1 MPTARAAK
9 GPPLA
14 AVLGRADPLASLV
27 WIFPLFL
34 LYEAGV
40 IFSPVGNGVDF
51 VTRWLWAASGYHRG
65 TYLLIQC
72 TLAAIWIVALMRAAK
87 RGISWRGRFLPILLE
102 SAIVALLM
110 GTAIVFVMQKVM
122 GLGAADQGHG
132 PLRAI
137 LLSFGA
143 GVHEEL
149 VFRLGLFSGG
159 AALLRL
165 VGTPHRAAV
174 AIAFVISSIVFSA
187 VHHLGPLG
195 DPWALDVFVYRVLAG
210 MIFALVYYHRS
221 LAHAVYTHALYDVYV
236 MVIR

>member
-1 MPTARAAK
+1 MPPR
-9 GPPLA
+9 GPRGEPPLA
-14 AVLGRADPLASLV
+14 AVLGRSEPLASLV
-27 WIFPLFL
+27 WIAPLLL

-51 VTRWLWAASGYHRG
+51 VTRLLWAASGQDRG
-65 TYLLIQC
+65 TYLLIQAM
-72 TLAAIWIVALMRAAK
+72 LAAIWIVVLVPTARKNAA
-87 RGISWRGRFLPILLE
+87 RGRFLPMLLE
-102 SAIVALLM
+102 SAIIALLM
-110 GTAIVFVMQKVM
+110 GTAIVFVMQKVL
-122 GLGAADQGHG
+122 GLGAPTHG

-149 VFRLGLFSGG
+149 VFRLGALSGG

-165 VGTPHRAAV
+165 VGVSHRIAIP
-174 AIAFVISSIVFSA
+174 IAFVASSLLFSA

-210 MIFALVYYHRS
+210 VVFGVLFYTRS
-221 LAHAVYTHALYDVYV
+221 LAHAVYAHALYDVYV

>member
-9 GPPLA
+9 GPPLS
-14 AVLGRADPLASLV
+14 AVLGRAEPLASLV

-65 TYLLIQC
+65 TYLLIQA
-72 TLAAIWIVALMRAAK
+72 TLAGLWIVALARAAK

-102 SAIVALLM
+102 SAVVALLM

-122 GLGAADQGHG
+122 GLGADTGG
-132 PLRAI
+132 PLRSI

-165 VGTPHRAAV
+165 IGMPHRAAV
-174 AIAFVISSIVFSA
+174 AIAFVVSSIVFSV

-195 DPWALDVFVYRVLAG
+195 DPWQLDVFVYRTLAG
-210 MIFALVYYHRS
+210 MIFALIYYHRS